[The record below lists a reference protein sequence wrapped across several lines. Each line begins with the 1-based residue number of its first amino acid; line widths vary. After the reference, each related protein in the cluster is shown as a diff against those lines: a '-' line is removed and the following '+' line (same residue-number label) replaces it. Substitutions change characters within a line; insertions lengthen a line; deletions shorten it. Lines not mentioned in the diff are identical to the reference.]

1 MNKKLLDI
9 LVCPF
14 DKVTSLELF
23 EFQSAA
29 PELSNGNSSLDTPNK
44 KITLEHGSKP
54 DVVSIEDSD
63 SYQAKTIK
71 TNDLAANGN
80 GIVKEGLLLCR
91 SCLRFYP
98 ITEEIPIILPDELR
112 DKKKDIE
119 FLKKW
124 REFIPEQLSGSLK
137 PWTF

>member
-23 EFQSAA
+23 EFESASA
-29 PELSNGNSSLDTPNK
+29 SSTSSIDNRDKTKNK
-44 KITLEHGSKP
+44 DHGSETRGVITESSGSSNQ
-54 DVVSIEDSD
+54 DN
-63 SYQAKTIK
+63 ALKTK
-71 TNDLAANGN
+71 DMATKESS
-80 GIVKEGLLLCR
+80 IVKEGLLLCR

-112 DKKKDIE
+112 DKGKDLE

-124 REFIPEQLSGSLK
+124 QGSIPAELLDGLK
-137 PWTF
+137 PWTI